1 METTI
6 IQARPLRRGLLYVM
20 IASTLWGTSGVASQA
35 LAQLTQTNPLS
46 ISALRL
52 GVAAPLLL
60 LAAWH
65 LLGRQLWSA
74 TRRDFGLMLLYGVMM
89 AVDQALYFAA
99 IALTGVTIATLITIC
114 SAPLLVT
121 LFTAIFERKMPSR
134 ITLAIIGLAL
144 LGTVILVGS
153 GTGQATNGSS
163 SLLGVGYALVAAC
176 VYAGVIFLSKFLSGK
191 YPSLQIT
198 ALGFSAG
205 AICLLVVANLVGFVG
220 VYPAQGWLIILYMG
234 ALPTALA
241 YGLFMLGMRT
251 TSAPVAS
258 VLVLLEPLTA
268 AVVARVLLGERLTP
282 LGIAGAVM
290 LLGAI
295 YALTRAE

>member
-6 IQARPLRRGLLYVM
+6 IQTRPLRRGLVYVM

-52 GVAAPLLL
+52 ATAAPLLL

-74 TRRDFGLMLLYGVMM
+74 TRRDLGLILLYGVLM

-99 IALTGVTIATLITIC
+99 IALTGVTLATLITIC
-114 SAPLLVT
+114 SAPVLVT
-121 LFTAIFERKMPSR
+121 VFTALYERKMPSR
-134 ITLAIIGLAL
+134 FTLVIIAMAL

-153 GTGQATNGSS
+153 GTGQTANNTS
-163 SLLGVGYALVAAC
+163 SLLGVAYALAAAC

-191 YPSLQIT
+191 YLSLQIT

-205 AICLLVVANLVGFVG
+205 AVCLLVVAKLVGFVG
-220 VYPAQGWLIILYMG
+220 RYPAQGWLIILYMG
-234 ALPTALA
+234 AVPTALA

-251 TSAPVAS
+251 TSAPAAS

-268 AVVARVLLGERLTP
+268 AVLSWLLLGERLTP

-295 YALTRAE
+295 YALARAE

>member
-114 SAPLLVT
+114 S
-121 LFTAIFERKMPSR
+121 TAIFERKMPSR